1 MLKWRSE
8 AVLDIYNLVLALVL
22 FAAPWFLSLTKTATE
37 MDLWISGAAIAV
49 ISLGAIA
56 AFTRW
61 DEWVNLFLGLWLIAS
76 PWLLGFTH
84 TRAMHVSIGI
94 GVVVAFM
101 AGLELMLTSSI
112 GEEENTTAPPPTQGQ
127 DHPLFH

>member
-61 DEWVNLFLGLWLIAS
+61 DEWANLFLGLWLIAS

-94 GVVVAFM
+94 GIVVAFM

-112 GEEENTTAPPPTQGQ
+112 GDDEKTAAPPSTQGQ